1 MVFKSALEARSEF
14 FRMDL
19 EGFAYQSPIEIIKG
33 DMEAKMQEGVIRAI
47 QKFDIN
53 VDEEE
58 LKKALAYDR
67 RQYEQ
72 GYNDAMRFVKGEDLE
87 SGMAGRI
94 RRTLST
100 DEELLI
106 KIKWRVPGPA
116 ITGDAKFLVA
126 ELINRYEKMLDEH
139 KKGMVRCKD
148 CDSICQCAED
158 RWICGMWG
166 ACTDLD
172 GWCHKG
178 ERRNDNG

>member
-47 QKFDIN
+47 QKFDVN

-87 SGMAGRI
+87 SGMTGRI
-94 RRTLST
+94 RRVLSSN
-100 DEELLI
+100 EELLA
-106 KIKWRVPGPA
+106 KAKWYVLSISGNARF
-116 ITGDAKFLVA
+116 IVA
-126 ELINRYEKMLDEH
+126 ELINRYEELLDEH
-139 KKGMVRCKD
+139 ERIIKKG
-148 CDSICQCAED
+148 EE
-158 RWICGMWG
+158 
-166 ACTDLD
+166 L
-172 GWCHKG
+172 
-178 ERRNDNG
+178 